1 MLYKIKFKDGYIVR
15 TKNLRFWLFL
25 VVYIRYHNASSK
37 FHIWELGLPENK
49 HLRIEWPISVTSVEI

>member
-15 TKNLRFWLFL
+15 TKNLRFEQLN
-25 VVYIRYHNASSK
+25 IRYHNASSK

-49 HLRIEWPISVTSVEI
+49 HLRIKWPISVTSVEI